1 MHGRDGDYWKRSLHM
16 CTRGT
21 ASVAGGFPTSNTN
34 SFFKDGRKIR
44 VGDCALFEPPQD
56 SPPFIGIIR
65 CLISGKESNLKF
77 SVNWLYRASEVE
89 LEKGIQLDAAPNEIF
104 YSFHEDEV
112 PAASL
117 LHPCKVAFLPKGVEL
132 PSGISSFIC
141 RRVYDI
147 NQKCLWWLTDQNYI
161 DKRQEEVDQLLS
173 KTRREMH
180 ATIQPGGRSPKTMN
194 EAAPPSQVKAGSD
207 GAQNVSSF
215 SSHGKGK
222 KRERSDQDFEPAK
235 RLQKTDDGDAYQA
248 KSDSILKAE
257 IARITERGGLM
268 DYESVEKLVQMMVP
282 DKADHKIDL
291 TGRSLLAGVVAATD
305 KFDCLSWFVQ
315 LKGLPVFDEW
325 LQEIHKGKIGDFNSH
340 KDGDKSV
347 EEFLLVLLRALDKL
361 PVNLRALQMC
371 NIGKSVNH
379 LRSHKNLEI
388 QRKARSLVDT
398 WKKRVEAEMNIDDGK
413 SGSNMGVAWHG
424 RRTSEASQG
433 GHRNSS
439 SSENVVKTS
448 SSQLSVPKSV
458 LPKPTQ
464 GDNAQTTTSTSPG
477 YSKSALSPPASGG
490 VNSKDAQP
498 KIAVVGESSDHL
510 LTTVKDEKSSSSSQ
524 SHSQSSSS
532 DHIKTAESSGKED
545 PRSSTAGSMG
555 AGETLRR
562 TSRLRKSISGLPG
575 PVSRGAHRDG
585 GSNRSNLHKPGI
597 SEKLSQSG
605 SINEKMHDVSVADGN
620 SHKLIVKIPNR
631 GRSPAMSANG
641 GSVNGPCPSH
651 SRGAS
656 PACPDKHEKPDCGSK
671 EKCDASQM
679 NDASDVTTKSW
690 HSSDLKDVLTGS
702 DEADGTSAANHDEVR
717 STNGDHSRKSN
728 ELPKVASSP
737 AAHETKPWMTHEPSF
752 SPMNALVESCVK
764 HSEANALISAVD
776 DVGMNLLASVAASE
790 MSKCDS
796 VATNSPVNT
805 VGAEDSCAGN
815 SGRSIHVDARA
826 QEPSHRSDKLKED
839 SEKQEE
845 STSLATNGR
854 DGMSSSVKKLAT
866 DLSNSDLP
874 KKQDDGQLCDMGAI
888 SNEVSTGLVP
898 DGRVGNQ
905 REISEVESDF
915 LPIKGKHN
923 EDNRKEVPK
932 GISVHSSGGSNGGF
946 ENRANDLV
954 VFGPRMEKESPVKT
968 HSDASHLVH
977 DTQSDSE
984 KAVMDVERPIERK
997 IVNDSNSPSGMDSKQ
1012 VKTESHDSKAQT
1024 SDIYNMA
1031 GGLGSATPDYS
1042 RNYKDGKPQKEVLGD
1057 CNGSPDLNKASV
1069 VKKAECPSI
1078 GAPRASPTAGVEK
1091 LGFDLNEGFMADE
1104 VKYEEQRNI
1113 TAASC
1118 PAAVH
1123 VISPLPFQV
1132 SAVSNGLP
1140 ASVTVAAAAK
1150 GAFVPPEDL
1159 LRTRGELGWKGSAA
1173 TSAFRPAE
1181 PRRVSELQVNIST
1194 PQSDTPSKSSRPFLN
1209 IDLNVPDDSMQDDI
1223 VSHSGTSD
1231 LHRND
1236 NSTSVRG
1243 FDLDLNQIDEA
1254 TEVGQYPAVTNHKLE
1269 VSGVPSKPGSLPNGE
1284 SSAQRNFDLN
1294 NGPLVDEVGVD
1305 VPPFGQN
1312 VWSSI
1317 PPQPPVVSLRMNNA
1331 EMGNF
1336 ASWFPQGN
1344 AIPAVT
1350 IPAVLP
1356 DRGDQA
1362 FSIATTGT
1370 PQRIYYTPSGSSPFA
1385 PDVYRGPVLSS
1396 SPALSFPSAPY
1407 QYPVFPFGGSF
1418 PVPSATLSGS
1428 ATYMD
1433 SSSGGRHNL
1442 PTGHSQYLGHPGIV
1456 SSSYPRPYLVSI
1468 PDGRSN
1474 GGLENSNRWG
1484 SHGLDLNSGPVSMEV
1499 EGRNDPPPFALRQF
1513 SVASSQAFTEEQARM
1528 FQASGVVLKRKEPD
1542 GGWDT
1547 EKPRQQPS
1555 WH

>member
-21 ASVAGGFPTSNTN
+21 ASVAGGFPTSN
-34 SFFKDGRKIR
+34 SYFKDGRKIR

-56 SPPFIGIIR
+56 SLPFIGIIR
-65 CLISGKESNLKF
+65 CLISDKESNLKF
-77 SVNWLYRASEVE
+77 IVNWLYRASEVE

-147 NQKCLWWLTDQNYI
+147 NEKCLWWLTDQNYI
-161 DKRQEEVDQLLS
+161 DKRQEEVDHLLI

-180 ATIQPGGRSPKTMN
+180 ATIQPGGRSPKTIN
-194 EAAPPSQVKAGSD
+194 DAAPASQVKAGSD
-207 GAQNVSSF
+207 GAQNVSSV
-215 SSHGKGK
+215 SYHGKGK
-222 KRERSDQDFEPAK
+222 KRERSDQDFEPVK
-235 RLQKTDDGDAYQA
+235 RLQKTDDGDTYQP
-248 KSDSILKAE
+248 KSESILKAE
-257 IARITERGGLM
+257 IAKITDRGGLM
-268 DYESVEKLVQMMVP
+268 DYESVEKLVQLMVP
-282 DKADHKIDL
+282 GKADYKIDL
-291 TGRSLLAGVVAATD
+291 TGRSVLAGVVAATD

-325 LQEIHKGKIGDFNSH
+325 LQEIHKGKIGDGNIH

-388 QRKARSLVDT
+388 QRKARGLVDT

-413 SGSNMGVAWHG
+413 PGSNMGVAWHG
-424 RRTSEASQG
+424 RRNSEGSQG
-433 GHRNSS
+433 SHRNSS
-439 SSENVVKTS
+439 SSENAVKSS
-448 SSQLSVPKSV
+448 SSQLSAPRMV
-458 LPKPTQ
+458 LPKASQ
-464 GDNAQTTTSTSPG
+464 GA
-477 YSKSALSPPASGG
+477 
-490 VNSKDAQP
+490 VNSKDAHP
-498 KIAVVGESSDHL
+498 KTAAAGESPDHL

-545 PRSSTAGSMG
+545 PRSSTAGSTR
-555 AGETLRR
+555 AGEILRR
-562 TSRLRKSISGLPG
+562 TSRPRKLVSGLPG

-585 GSNRSNLHKPGI
+585 GSNRSPLHKPGV
-597 SEKLSQSG
+597 SEKISQSG
-605 SINEKMHDVSVADGN
+605 SINEKMHDVPVAEG
-620 SHKLIVKIPNR
+620 SSQKLIVKIPNR

-641 GSVNGPCPSH
+641 GSVNEPCPSS
-651 SRGAS
+651 SRATS
-656 PACPDKHEKPDCGSK
+656 PACPDRHEKPDCGSK
-671 EKCDASQM
+671 EKCDISQI

-717 STNGDHSRKSN
+717 STNGDLSRKLN
-728 ELPKVASSP
+728 ELPNIASSP
-737 AAHETKPWMTHEPSF
+737 AAHETKPWKTHEPSF

-776 DVGMNLLASVAASE
+776 DVGMNLLASVAAGE

-796 VATNSPVNT
+796 VATNSPGKT
-805 VGAEDSCAGN
+805 ALAEDSGAGN
-815 SGRSIHVDARA
+815 SGRCVNVDDCT
-826 QEPSHRSDKLKED
+826 QELSHCTEKVKQDV
-839 SEKQEE
+839 EKQEE

-854 DGMSSSVKKLAT
+854 DGMPSTVKKLAT
-866 DLSNSDLP
+866 DLPNSDLP
-874 KKQDDGQLCDMGAI
+874 DKHDDGQLRDTRAS
-888 SNEVSTGLVP
+888 SNEVSLELAP
-898 DGRVGNQ
+898 DSRGEIQ
-905 REISEVESDF
+905 RETNGAELEV
-915 LPIKGKHN
+915 LPTEGKHS
-923 EDNRKEVPK
+923 EDNRKESALATQIDAI
-932 GISVHSSGGSNGGF
+932 G
-946 ENRANDLV
+946 ANEKMQIPL
-954 VFGPRMEKESPVKT
+954 GPGT
-968 HSDASHLVH
+968 HVE
-977 DTQSDSE
+977 SE
-984 KAVMDVERPIERK
+984 KAITDVESPGERK
-997 IVNDSNSPSGMDSKQ
+997 IVKDSNSQSSMDQKQSKVETQ
-1012 VKTESHDSKAQT
+1012 GNKARST
-1024 SDIYNMA
+1024 DNYNMA
-1031 GGLGSATPDYS
+1031 GGLGSPTADYS
-1042 RNYKDGKPQKEVLGD
+1042 RNYKEGRLQNKEVLGN
-1057 CNGSPDLNKASV
+1057 CNGGSDLNKASV
-1069 VKKAECPSI
+1069 IKMAECPFTD
-1078 GAPRASPTAGVEK
+1078 APRASPTAAMEK
-1091 LGFDLNEGFMADE
+1091 LGFDLNEGFTADE
-1104 VKYEEQRNI
+1104 VKYEEQRSI
-1113 TAASC
+1113 TAASSS
-1118 PAAVH
+1118 AAVH
-1123 VISPLPFQV
+1123 VISPLPFPV
-1132 SAVSNGLP
+1132 SAVSNVVSNGLP

-1181 PRRVSELQVNIST
+1181 PRKVPELQVNTST
-1194 PQSDTPSKSSRPFLN
+1194 PPSDAPSKSSRPFLN
-1209 IDLNVPDDSMQDDI
+1209 IDLNVTDDSMQDDM

-1231 LHRND
+1231 LPGKGN
-1236 NSTSVRG
+1236 NSPVRG
-1243 FDLDLNQIDEA
+1243 VGGLDLDLNQLDEA
-1254 TEVGQYPAVTNHKLE
+1254 TEVGQYPAVTNRKLE
-1269 VSGVPSKPGSLPNGE
+1269 APGLPSKPSSLPNGE
-1284 SSAQRNFDLN
+1284 SSARRNFDLN
-1294 NGPLVDEVGVD
+1294 NGPMLEEVGVD
-1305 VPPFGQN
+1305 TSTLGQN
-1312 VWSSI
+1312 VWSNM
-1317 PPQPPVVSLRMNNA
+1317 PPQAPVVSLRMNNA

-1344 AIPAVT
+1344 AISAVT

-1356 DRGDQA
+1356 DRGDQG

-1370 PQRIYYTPSGSSPFA
+1370 SQRIYYTPPGSTPFA

-1407 QYPVFPFGGSF
+1407 QYPVFPFGTSF

-1433 SSSGGRHNL
+1433 SSSGGRHNNL
-1442 PTGHSQYLGHPGIV
+1442 PAGHSQYLGHPGVV

-1468 PDGRSN
+1468 PDGRAN
-1474 GGLENSNRWG
+1474 GGLENSSRWG
-1484 SHGLDLNSGPVSMEV
+1484 NHGLDLNSGPGIMDV
-1499 EGRNDPPPFALRQF
+1499 EGRNDPSPFGLRQF

-1542 GGWDT
+1542 GGWDA
-1547 EKPRQQPS
+1547 EKPKQPS